1 MLSIPGFAS
10 RLDRHTSRKRG
21 IHTAACRLYR
31 CRSTILGHP
40 LSRATPLGGNVI
52 PLTWSLHRHAAVIRL
67 RGLTFADDNGLLL
80 GSANSTSK
88 KKVTPMGNAYEI
100 YALRYATMSPRTPH
114 LNFLIPDPHETTA
127 QDLDYFVWLIRGGGR
142 DILVDTG
149 FNAEEAKA
157 RSRKL
162 TLNPV
167 DALANFGVAADTIRD
182 VIVTHLHYDHAG
194 NLDRFPNAR
203 FHLQDREM
211 SYATG
216 RCMCNGM
223 LRHPFSVEH
232 VTTMVRHVYGERVTF
247 HSGDGEIAPGVTV
260 HRVGGHSD
268 GLQVVRVE
276 TARGPVVLA
285 SDAAHYYANLQKRS
299 PFPIVYNVGDMA
311 QGWEIVERLA
321 GHPDRFIPGHDPIVS
336 EIYPR
341 ASEKVD
347 AFALHLAPS
356 RSFVK

>member
-1 MLSIPGFAS
+1 
-10 RLDRHTSRKRG
+10 
-21 IHTAACRLYR
+21 
-31 CRSTILGHP
+31 
-40 LSRATPLGGNVI
+40 
-52 PLTWSLHRHAAVIRL
+52 
-67 RGLTFADDNGLLL
+67 
-80 GSANSTSK
+80 
-88 KKVTPMGNAYEI
+88 MGNTYQI
-100 YALRYATMSPRTPH
+100 YALRYATMSPRTPQM
-114 LNFLIPDPHETTA
+114 NYLIPDPHETAA

-149 FNAEEAKA
+149 FNAEEAA
-157 RSRKL
+157 LRNRTL
-162 TLNPV
+162 MLNPV
-167 DALANFGVAADTIRD
+167 DALERFGVKADSIKD
-182 VIVTHLHYDHAG
+182 IIVTHLHYDHAG
-194 NLDRFPNAR
+194 NLDRFPQAR

-223 LRHPFSVEH
+223 LRHPFSIEH
-232 VTTMVRHVYGERVTF
+232 VTLMVRHVYGERVSF
-247 HSGDGEIAPGVTV
+247 HSGDGEVAPGVTV

-276 TARGPVVLA
+276 TERGPVVLA
-285 SDAAHYYANLQKRS
+285 SDAAHYYANLQRRS

-341 ASEKVD
+341 ASDQVD
-347 AFALHLAPS
+347 AFALHLKPS

>member
-1 MLSIPGFAS
+1 
-10 RLDRHTSRKRG
+10 
-21 IHTAACRLYR
+21 
-31 CRSTILGHP
+31 
-40 LSRATPLGGNVI
+40 
-52 PLTWSLHRHAAVIRL
+52 
-67 RGLTFADDNGLLL
+67 
-80 GSANSTSK
+80 
-88 KKVTPMGNAYEI
+88 MGNAYEI

-114 LNFLIPDPHETTA
+114 MNYLLPDPHETAA
-127 QDLDYFVWLIRGGGR
+127 QDLDYFVWLIRGQGR

-149 FNAEEAKA
+149 FNAEEAGL
-157 RSRKL
+157 RGRKL

-167 DALANFGVAADTIRD
+167 DALARFGVDAANIRD
-182 VIVTHLHYDHAG
+182 VVVTHLHYDHAG

-216 RCMCNGM
+216 RCMCNGV

-232 VTTMVRHVYGERVTF
+232 VTLMVRHVFSERVTF
-247 HSGDGEIAPGVTV
+247 HNGDGEVAPGVTL

-285 SDAAHYYANLQKRS
+285 SDASHYYGNMHRRM
-299 PFPIVYNVGDMA
+299 PFPIIYNVGDMIE
-311 QGWEIVERLA
+311 GWDIAAGLA
-321 GHPDRFIPGHDPIVS
+321 GDPDRVIPGHDPIVT

-341 ASEKVD
+341 ASDKVD
-347 AFALHLAPS
+347 AWALHLKPS
-356 RSFVK
+356 RSFAK

>member
-1 MLSIPGFAS
+1 
-10 RLDRHTSRKRG
+10 
-21 IHTAACRLYR
+21 
-31 CRSTILGHP
+31 
-40 LSRATPLGGNVI
+40 
-52 PLTWSLHRHAAVIRL
+52 
-67 RGLTFADDNGLLL
+67 
-80 GSANSTSK
+80 
-88 KKVTPMGNAYEI
+88 MGNAYEI
-100 YALRYATMSPRTPH
+100 YAIRYATMSPRTPH
-114 LNFLIPDPHETTA
+114 LNFLLPDPHETAA

-157 RSRKL
+157 RSRTL

-167 DALANFGVAADTIRD
+167 EALARFGVLAHDIRD
-182 VIVTHLHYDHAG
+182 VVVTHLHYDHAG
-194 NLDRFPNAR
+194 NLDLFPNAR

-216 RCMCNGM
+216 RCMCHGL

-232 VTTMVRHVYGERVTF
+232 VTLMVRHVFSDRVIF
-247 HSGDGEIAPGVTV
+247 HSDEGEVAPGVTL

-285 SDAAHYYANLQKRS
+285 SDASHYYANMHRRS
-299 PFPIVYNVGDMA
+299 PFPILYNLGDMFE
-311 QGWEIVERLA
+311 GWDIVKRLA
-321 GHPDRFIPGHDPIVS
+321 GHPDRIIPGHDPIMT

-341 ASEKVD
+341 ASDKVD
-347 AFALHLAPS
+347 AYSLHVNPS

>member
-1 MLSIPGFAS
+1 
-10 RLDRHTSRKRG
+10 
-21 IHTAACRLYR
+21 
-31 CRSTILGHP
+31 
-40 LSRATPLGGNVI
+40 
-52 PLTWSLHRHAAVIRL
+52 
-67 RGLTFADDNGLLL
+67 
-80 GSANSTSK
+80 
-88 KKVTPMGNAYEI
+88 MGNAYEI

-127 QDLDYFVWLIRGGGR
+127 QDLDYFVWLIRGHGR

-167 DALANFGVAADTIRD
+167 DALAKFGVSADSIRD

-203 FHLQDREM
+203 FHLQEREM

-268 GLQVVRVE
+268 GLQVVKVE
-276 TARGPVVLA
+276 TARARWCWRQTRRTTTPICRSAARFRSSTMSATWRRAGKSSNGLPAIPIA
-285 SDAAHYYANLQKRS
+285 SSPATIRS
-299 PFPIVYNVGDMA
+299 
-311 QGWEIVERLA
+311 
-321 GHPDRFIPGHDPIVS
+321 
-336 EIYPR
+336 
-341 ASEKVD
+341 
-347 AFALHLAPS
+347 
-356 RSFVK
+356 

>member
-1 MLSIPGFAS
+1 M
-10 RLDRHTSRKRG
+10 
-21 IHTAACRLYR
+21 
-31 CRSTILGHP
+31 
-40 LSRATPLGGNVI
+40 GNV
-52 PLTWSLHRHAAVIRL
+52 
-67 RGLTFADDNGLLL
+67 
-80 GSANSTSK
+80 
-88 KKVTPMGNAYEI
+88 YEI

-114 LNFLIPDPHETTA
+114 LNYLVPDPHETTA
-127 QDLDYFVWLIRGGGR
+127 QDLDYFVWLIRGADR

-157 RSRKL
+157 RARKL

-167 DALANFGVAADTIRD
+167 DALDRFGVRAEGIRD

-203 FHLQDREM
+203 FHLQEREM
-211 SYATG
+211 AYATG

-232 VTTMVRHVYGERVTF
+232 VTLMVRQGN
-247 HSGDGEIAPGVTV
+247 GEIAPGVSV

-285 SDAAHYYANLQKRS
+285 SDAVHYYGNLHRRS
-299 PFPIVYNVGDMA
+299 PFPIVYNIGDMCV
-311 QGWEIVERLA
+311 GWETVERLS
-321 GHPDRFIPGHDPIVS
+321 GHPDRIIPGHDPVVI

-341 ASEKVD
+341 ASDTVD
-347 AFALHLAPS
+347 AFALHLPPS
-356 RSFVK
+356 RPFAGKP

>member
-1 MLSIPGFAS
+1 VPRFELIF
-10 RLDRHTSRKRG
+10 
-21 IHTAACRLYR
+21 IHP
-31 CRSTILGHP
+31 SQGP
-40 LSRATPLGGNVI
+40 PS
-52 PLTWSLHRHAAVIRL
+52 
-67 RGLTFADDNGLLL
+67 LTFADDNGLVWQ
-80 GSANSTSK
+80 SANQQARR
-88 KKVTPMGNAYEI
+88 VQPMGNTYEI

-149 FNAEEAKA
+149 FNAEEATL
-157 RSRKL
+157 RNRKL

-167 DALANFGVAADTIRD
+167 DALERFGVKADSIRD
-182 VIVTHLHYDHAG
+182 IIVSHLHYDHAG
-194 NLDRFPNAR
+194 NLDRFPQAR

-223 LRHPFSVEH
+223 LRHPFSIEH
-232 VTTMVRHVYGERVTF
+232 VTLMVRHVYGERVTF
-247 HSGDGEIAPGVTV
+247 HSGDGEVAPGVTV

-276 TARGPVVLA
+276 TGRGPVVLA
-285 SDAAHYYANLQKRS
+285 SDAAHYYANLQRRS

-341 ASEKVD
+341 ASDKVD
-347 AFALHLAPS
+347 AFALHLKPS

>member
-1 MLSIPGFAS
+1 
-10 RLDRHTSRKRG
+10 
-21 IHTAACRLYR
+21 
-31 CRSTILGHP
+31 
-40 LSRATPLGGNVI
+40 
-52 PLTWSLHRHAAVIRL
+52 
-67 RGLTFADDNGLLL
+67 
-80 GSANSTSK
+80 
-88 KKVTPMGNAYEI
+88 MGNAYEI
-100 YALRYATMSPRTPH
+100 YALRYATMSPRTPNM
-114 LNFLIPDPHETTA
+114 NFLVPDPHETTA
-127 QDLDYFVWLIRGGGR
+127 LDLDYFVWLVRGGGR

-157 RSRKL
+157 RARKIN
-162 TLNPV
+162 LNPV

-203 FHLQDREM
+203 FHLQEREM

-232 VTTMVRHVYGERVTF
+232 VTTMVKHVYGERVTF

-341 ASEKVD
+341 ASDKVD